1 MCTGE
6 ETEAQSRKEVC
17 LETTWVVLERPRS
30 LPCIAN
36 TAYPDHCLALPL
48 ALPPTWQAYFLGKQ
62 IRFSSLFTLREG
74 VSLVSREC
82 LAASRLS

>member
-6 ETEAQSRKEVC
+6 ETEAPSRKEVC
-17 LETTWVVLERPRS
+17 LEATCVVLERPRS

-36 TAYPDHCLALPL
+36 MAHPDHCLALPL
-48 ALPPTWQAYFLGKQ
+48 AHPPTRQAYFLGNQ

-82 LAASRLS
+82 LAASSLG